1 MPSAGSAAAGSGG
14 NCAASWYCSCLPHTP
29 RRRFRSSRAVAAAS
43 RARARWRCA
52 SCSTACSRAS
62 CRRLQ
67 LPTLAMRRASS
78 VPASAASTMRSCVAA
93 TCSAAT
99 ARSHARRVSAASVT
113 TSCAACRVAICRRS
127 AWRSVRQGRVMRSSR
142 LNASVRSIS
151 RSWLLAKRPSVK
163 CGLGRVMACT
173 RSASATPSA
182 ASRACRPGLL
192 SSAMR
197 TAASCVRGSASQR
210 WMESCACA
218 LAAASA
224 AGKAACTPAV
234 RPAVSWATS
243 PRRPSGDTLA
253 QPTSARAA
261 PSRDKR
267 CSAVMACLRAGGG
280 PGARG
285 ASAWAHGRPCRLPQQ
300 GQEAAGA
307 GRALRV
313 ESRRGLPRRGCRRA
327 HAGIRPPHR
336 GLGASW
342 ARVLQG
348 WARAVRYGSA
358 GWWGPAGRQ
367 RSAPFG
373 PGPRAV

>member
-1 MPSAGSAAAGSGG
+1 
-14 NCAASWYCSCLPHTP
+14 
-29 RRRFRSSRAVAAAS
+29 
-43 RARARWRCA
+43 
-52 SCSTACSRAS
+52 
-62 CRRLQ
+62 
-67 LPTLAMRRASS
+67 
-78 VPASAASTMRSCVAA
+78 
-93 TCSAAT
+93 
-99 ARSHARRVSAASVT
+99 
-113 TSCAACRVAICRRS
+113 
-127 AWRSVRQGRVMRSSR
+127 MRSSR

-151 RSWLLAKRPSVK
+151 RSWLLAKRPRLK
-163 CGLGRVMACT
+163 WGLGRVMACT

-218 LAAASA
+218 LAAASV

-234 RPAVSWATS
+234 RPAVSCATS

-253 QPTSARAA
+253 QPASTRAA

-267 CSAVMACLRAGGG
+267 CSTVMACLRAGGG

-285 ASAWAHGRPCRLPQQ
+285 ASACADGRHCRLPQQ

-313 ESRRGLPRRGCRRA
+313 EPWRGLPRPGYRRA
-327 HAGIRPPHR
+327 RAGIRPPHR
-336 GLGASW
+336 GPGASW
-342 ARVLQG
+342 ARVFQG
-348 WARAVRYGSA
+348 QARAVPNRTA
-358 GWWGPAGRQ
+358 AQWALAGRPH
-367 RSAPFG
+367 SALFG
-373 PGPRAV
+373 PGPGVA